1 MKLKFMNFSTVSCYF
16 FRPRGKSGKSTHL
29 NHVSKDATKFKYS
42 YVFKHKT
49 WLAIFSADI
58 YMAHF
63 NCRDL
68 SYDRTN
74 LQFTSK
80 FVVGMTLEIK

>member
-1 MKLKFMNFSTVSCYF
+1 MNFSTVSCYF
-16 FRPRGKSGKSTHL
+16 FRLRGKSGKSTHL
-29 NHVSKDATKFKYS
+29 NHVSKDTITFKYG
-42 YVFKHKT
+42 YVIKQKT
-49 WLAIFSADI
+49 WLATFSADI

-68 SYDRTN
+68 SYDRVN
-74 LQFTSK
+74 LLSTSK